1 MSTQWCYSKHGQQQG
16 PVSSEQLKR
25 LAASGQLQ
33 PSDLVWQ
40 QGMGQRV
47 EARKVK
53 GLFLVKAK
61 PVPAPIPS
69 LPDDLAWIEDA
80 SQSSTTHS
88 PAVAPTPGSTK
99 AEVAAARRKSNA
111 TQIGKIIG
119 YVAAVV
125 IGIKLLSTFNSFFS
139 NDQHSPPQ
147 VPSSNFNRAD
157 NDEHEERIQRI
168 YDKLE
173 EVGGLTPEAARQVR
187 QAADI
192 ARKLD
197 EEDRR
202 KPYRQP
208 GY

>member
-1 MSTQWCYSKHGQQQG
+1 MRIVASSKAQFL
-16 PVSSEQLKR
+16 PKQLKQS
-25 LAASGQLQ
+25 AASGQLQ
-33 PSDLVWQ
+33 PSDLVWKD
-40 QGMGQRV
+40 GMGQWI
-47 EARKVK
+47 EARKIK

-61 PVPAPIPS
+61 PVPASGPT
-69 LPDDLAWIEDA
+69 LPDDLAWIESA
-80 SQSSTTHS
+80 SQSSTTHPTR
-88 PAVAPTPGSTK
+88 PATPSPGSTK
-99 AEVAAARRKSNA
+99 AAVPAARRESNA
-111 TQIGKIIG
+111 IQVWKMVGC
-119 YVAAVV
+119 VAVV
-125 IGIKLLSTFNSFFS
+125 VVGIKIFSAIDSFSS

-147 VPSSNFNRAD
+147 VPSSNFSRAD

-197 EEDRR
+197 EENRR
-202 KPYRQP
+202 NPCRQP